1 MYRERIN
8 ELAKNVKHA
17 VPGKPATLSEI
28 KEAEEIVGC
37 RFPAELR
44 ELLTEMN
51 GDRWLLFST
60 EEIKDVAQ
68 LTREYLSESYED
80 IDRHIFFGGN
90 GCGDYYCYNIMNDGS
105 AENGR
110 ICVWEHETN
119 KTSFAASSI
128 SELIRRYYNDEI

>member
-1 MYRERIN
+1 MYRELIN
-8 ELAKNVKHA
+8 EVANNVKHA

-68 LTREYLSESYED
+68 STREYLSESYED

-90 GCGDYYCYNIMNDGS
+90 GCGDYYCYNIMSDGS
-105 AENGR
+105 DENGK
-110 ICVWEHETN
+110 IWIWEHETN
-119 KTSFAASSI
+119 RTSFAASSI